1 MSGPLTFSR
10 FVLVV
15 AEARDA
21 SADEVEPTI
30 SRSKALTALIA
41 PFCGPDEFVL
51 YPDPLEQ
58 AALCC
63 VALIRHRP
71 LAHDNKRV
79 AYRCMLEML
88 VPYPRAQF
96 DAASKKIAEML
107 DGVADGTTGEEKF
120 VDWVY
125 AEAGDAASLRYQ
137 RQWGAMA

>member
-1 MSGPLTFSR
+1 MCGALTFDC

-30 SRSKALTALIA
+30 SRSTAEAALAA
-41 PFCGPDEFVL
+41 PFGGPDELVL
-51 YPDPLEQ
+51 YPDPVEQ

-63 VALIRHRP
+63 VALIRLRP
-71 LAHDNKRV
+71 LSHDNKRV
-79 AYRCMLEML
+79 AYKCMQEML

-96 DAASKKIAEML
+96 DADSRKITEML
-107 DGVADGTTGEEKF
+107 DGVADGITGEEKF

-137 RQWGAMA
+137 RRWGATA